1 MSGTFG
7 DMGNLLRQA
16 QEMHRQMEKTREELR
31 KTQLEGSAGG
41 GAVRVAVNGEG
52 QVLKIEISK
61 EAIESRDKT
70 LLEDLVLA
78 AVRDGLTRAST
89 LREERLSK
97 ISGGLSLPG
106 LS

>member
-16 QEMHRQMEKTREELR
+16 QEMHRQMENAREELR
-31 KTQLEGSAGG
+31 KTQLVGSAGG

-61 EAIESRDKT
+61 EALESRDKA

-78 AVRDGLTRAST
+78 AVRDGLSRAST

>member
-16 QEMHRQMEKTREELR
+16 QEMHRLMEKAREELR
-31 KTQLEGSAGG
+31 KTVVEGSAGG
-41 GAVRVAVNGEG
+41 GAVRVQVSGEG
-52 QVLKIEISK
+52 MLLKVEISR
-61 EAIESRDKT
+61 EAQASQDKS

-78 AVRDGLTRAST
+78 AVRDGLTRAT
-89 LREERLSK
+89 QLREERLSK

-106 LS
+106 MS

>member
-1 MSGTFG
+1 
-7 DMGNLLRQA
+7 
-16 QEMHRQMEKTREELR
+16 MHRQMEKTREELR

>member
-1 MSGTFG
+1 
-7 DMGNLLRQA
+7 MGNLLRQA
-16 QEMHRQMEKTREELR
+16 QEMHRQMEKAREELR

-61 EAIESRDKT
+61 EAFESHDKT

-78 AVRDGLTRAST
+78 AVRDALSRANV
-89 LREERLSK
+89 LREESLSK

>member
-16 QEMHRQMEKTREELR
+16 QEMHRQMEKAREELR

-61 EAIESRDKT
+61 EALESRDKA

>member
-16 QEMHRQMEKTREELR
+16 QEMHRQMEKAREELC

-61 EAIESRDKT
+61 EALESRDKA

-78 AVRDGLTRAST
+78 AVRDGLSRAST

>member
-16 QEMHRQMEKTREELR
+16 QEMHRLMEKAREELR
-31 KTQLEGSAGG
+31 KTVVEGSAGG
-41 GAVRVAVNGEG
+41 GAVRVQVSGEG
-52 QVLKIEISK
+52 MLLKVEISL
-61 EAIESRDKT
+61 EAQASQDKS

-78 AVRDGLTRAST
+78 AVRDGLTRAT
-89 LREERLSK
+89 QLREERLSK

-106 LS
+106 MS

>member
-16 QEMHRQMEKTREELR
+16 QEMHRQMENAREELR

-61 EAIESRDKT
+61 EALESRDKA

-78 AVRDGLTRAST
+78 AVRDGLSRAST